1 MRPFIFD
8 LNLIL
13 EQCRRFGVKV
23 PTNPEN
29 KGFVTMNGEPFD
41 VVEVLEDVTL
51 DAPKDSKE
59 N

>member
-23 PTNPEN
+23 SINPEK
-29 KGFVTMNGEPFD
+29 KGSVTMNGKPFD
-41 VVEVLEDVTL
+41 VVEVLEEVTL